1 MEKPPVIDVEVV
13 TDEPRAG
20 YRRVG
25 EVGGAPVH
33 PLAALLLV
41 TVDNLWMFADWNA
54 MTWFVTVPL
63 SFLTVAV
70 PTFLIQKLVK
80 GDGFLR
86 SARFGL
92 LLGALAAIPTS
103 LFGTPVGLA
112 LLAWS
117 GLNKL
122 LGQPGTRKAPQPRGR
137 AGSPP

>member
-1 MEKPPVIDVEVV
+1 MGKPPVIDVEVV

-20 YRRVG
+20 YRRAG

-54 MTWFVTVPL
+54 MTWFLTVPL
-63 SFLTVAV
+63 SFATVAV

-86 SARFGL
+86 AARLGI

-117 GLNKL
+117 GLHKI
-122 LGQPGTRKAPQPRGR
+122 LGQPGTRKGP
-137 AGSPP
+137 